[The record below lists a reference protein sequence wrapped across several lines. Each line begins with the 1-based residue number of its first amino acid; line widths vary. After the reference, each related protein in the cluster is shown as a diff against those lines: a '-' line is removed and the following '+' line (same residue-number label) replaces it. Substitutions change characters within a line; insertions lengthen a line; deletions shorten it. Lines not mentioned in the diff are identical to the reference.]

1 MREGNDETQDV
12 REELSETAQTEQID
26 SVMVRSLIMDKLRT
40 LVVLLLQLASCL
52 SVSKSSLSVYLN
64 TLSDLSLNC
73 EIIYK
78 REMLHDRSGTISPA
92 VNLPSCM

>member
-1 MREGNDETQDV
+1 MREGNGETQDV
-12 REELSETAQTEQID
+12 REDLSETAQTEQTD
-26 SVMVRSLIMDKLRT
+26 SVMIRSLIMDKLRI

-52 SVSKSSLSVYLN
+52 SVSNSSLSVYLN

-78 REMLHDRSGTISPA
+78 TEMLQYRSGTISPA